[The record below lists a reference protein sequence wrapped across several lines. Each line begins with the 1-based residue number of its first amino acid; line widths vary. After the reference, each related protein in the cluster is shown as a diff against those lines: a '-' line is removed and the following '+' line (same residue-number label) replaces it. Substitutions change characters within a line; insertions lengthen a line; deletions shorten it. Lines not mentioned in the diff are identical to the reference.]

1 MKKIKYL
8 FITLLAFPFLVINGC
23 SCDKDD
29 GLTKITVAEVTHSV
43 FYAPQYV
50 AASKGF
56 FEEEGLKVSFV
67 NTNGADKTMAALLSK
82 DAQIGLMGSEASIYV
97 YNEGQK
103 DYAINFAQLTQKDG
117 SFLVGRTDI
126 ENFEL
131 SMLSGKEILGG
142 RLAGMPEMVLEYI
155 LKNANLEIGVNDDS
169 KDVNVRTDVQFS
181 AMAGA
186 FTSGEGDYVS
196 LFEPTASSLEKNNQG
211 YIVASLG
218 ELSGNIP
225 YTAYSTLKSYMN
237 KNSDTI
243 QKFTNAI
250 YKAQKWVYEHSDEE
264 VAEAIQSY
272 FIDTSKEDLTSAVKN
287 YRTIEAWAK
296 DPTLTVESLDK
307 LMDIIELAG
316 QLDKRAPY
324 DKIVTTEY
332 ARKAIESL
340 SEKGS

>member
-8 FITLLAFPFLVINGC
+8 FITLLAFPLLILNGC
-23 SCDKDD
+23 SCKKDN

-50 AASKGF
+50 AASQGF
-56 FEEEGLKVSFV
+56 FEEEGLEVTFV

-117 SFLVGRTDI
+117 SFLVGRTNI
-126 ENFEL
+126 ENFDI
-131 SMLSGKEILGG
+131 SMLEGSEILGG

-155 LKNANLEIGVNDDS
+155 LKNAGLEVGVNDS
-169 KDVNVRTDVQFS
+169 TKDVNVRTDVQFA

-196 LFEPTASSLEKNNQG
+196 LFEPTASSIEKANQG

-225 YTAYSTLKSYMN
+225 YTSYSTLKSYMN
-237 KNSDTI
+237 KNSDVI

-250 YKAQKWVYEHSDEE
+250 YKAQKWVYEHTDLE
-264 VAEAIQSY
+264 VAKAIQSY
-272 FIDTSKEDLTSAVKN
+272 FTDTSESDLAVAVRN
-287 YRTIEAWAK
+287 YRSIEAWAK
-296 DPTLTVESLDK
+296 DPTLTVDSLNK
-307 LMDIIELAG
+307 LMDIIELAN

-332 ARKAIESL
+332 ARNAMESL
-340 SEKGS
+340 TD

>member
-1 MKKIKYL
+1 MKKIKCFL
-8 FITLLAFPFLVINGC
+8 ASLLAFPFLLINGC
-23 SCDKDD
+23 SCKDD
-29 GLTKITVAEVTHSV
+29 GLTKLTVAEVTHSV

-50 AASKGF
+50 ADTMGF
-56 FEEEGLKVSFV
+56 FKEEGLKVSFV

-82 DAQIGLMGSEASIYV
+82 DAEIGLMGSEASIYV

-117 SFLVGRTDI
+117 SFLVSRTNTSNFDI
-126 ENFEL
+126 
-131 SMLSGKEILGG
+131 SMLKGKEILGG

-155 LKNANLEIGVNDDS
+155 LKNAGLNVGVNDS
-169 KDVNVRTDVQFS
+169 TKDVNVRTDVQFA

-196 LFEPTASSLEKNNQG
+196 LFEPTASSIVKANKG

-225 YTAYSTLKSYMN
+225 YTSYSTLKSYMN

-250 YKAQKWVYEHSDEE
+250 YKAQKWVYEHTDVE
-264 VAEAIQSY
+264 VAEAIKSY
-272 FIDTSKEDLTSAVKN
+272 FSDSSIEDLTTAVKN
-287 YRTIEAWAK
+287 YRSIEAWAK
-296 DPTLTVESLDK
+296 DPTLTVESLNK
-307 LMDIIELAG
+307 LMDIIELAN

-332 ARKAIESL
+332 ARNAISSL
-340 SEKGS
+340 SE

>member
-8 FITLLAFPFLVINGC
+8 LVTLLSLPLLVLSGC

-50 AASKGF
+50 AASQGF
-56 FEEEGLKVSFV
+56 FEDEGLKVSFV

-117 SFLVGRTDI
+117 SFLVGRENIDTFDI
-126 ENFEL
+126 
-131 SMLSGKEILGG
+131 SMLKGKEILGG

-155 LKNANLEIGVNDDS
+155 LKNAGLEIGVNDSS
-169 KDVNVRTDVQFS
+169 KDVNIRTDVQFA

-196 LFEPTASSLEKNNQG
+196 LFEPTASNLEKGNQG

-218 ELSGNIP
+218 ALSGNIP
-225 YTAYSTLKSYMN
+225 YTSYSTLKSYMK
-237 KNSDTI
+237 KNSNVI

-250 YKAQKWVYEHSDEE
+250 YKAQVWVYSHSDAE
-264 VAEAIQSY
+264 VAEAIHSY
-272 FIDTSKEDLTSAVKN
+272 FSDTSTEDLEVAVKN
-287 YRTIEAWAK
+287 YRAIEAWAK
-296 DPTLTVESLDK
+296 DPTLTVDSLNK

-332 ARKAIESL
+332 ARNAIEGL
-340 SEKGS
+340 ED

>member
-8 FITLLAFPFLVINGC
+8 FITLLSLPILAINGC
-23 SCDKDD
+23 SCKKDD
-29 GLTKITVAEVTHSV
+29 GLTKLTVAEVTHSV

-50 AASKGF
+50 AASLGF
-56 FEEEGLKVSFV
+56 FEEEGLKVTFV

-117 SFLVGRTDI
+117 SFLVGREEI
-126 ENFEL
+126 EDFEI
-131 SMLSGKEILGG
+131 SMLKGKEILGG

-155 LKNANLEIGVNDDS
+155 LKNANLEVGVNDNT
-169 KDVNVRTDVQFS
+169 KDVNVRTDIQFA

-196 LFEPTASSLEKNNQG
+196 LFEPTSSSLEKQNQG
-211 YIVASLG
+211 YIVASRG

-225 YTAYSTLKSYMN
+225 YTSYSTLKSYMN
-237 KNSDTI
+237 KNSDII

-250 YKAQKWVYEHSDEE
+250 YRAQIWVYDHSDLE
-264 VAEAIQSY
+264 VAKAIQPY
-272 FIDTSKEDLTSAVKN
+272 LIETSESDLEIAISN
-287 YRTIEAWAK
+287 YRAIEAWAK

-332 ARKAIESL
+332 ARNSIENL
-340 SEKGS
+340 TD

>member
-1 MKKIKYL
+1 MKKIKYFL
-8 FITLLAFPFLVINGC
+8 VVLLALPLLVINGC
-23 SCDKDD
+23 SCKKAD
-29 GLTKITVAEVTHSV
+29 GLTEITVAEVTHSV
-43 FYAPQYV
+43 FYAPQYI
-50 AASKGF
+50 AANKGF

-67 NTNGADKTMAALLSK
+67 NANGADKTMAALLSK

-97 YNEGQK
+97 YNEGQS

-117 SFLVGRTDI
+117 SFLVGREKT
-126 ENFEL
+126 ENFDI
-131 SMLSGKEILGG
+131 SMLEGSEILGG

-155 LKNANLEIGVNDDS
+155 LKNAGLDVGVNDSS
-169 KDVNVRTDVQFS
+169 KDVNVRTDVQFA

-196 LFEPTASSLEKNNQG
+196 LFEPTASNLEKNNEG
-211 YIVASLG
+211 YLVASLG

-225 YTAYSTLKSYMN
+225 YTSYSTLKSYMN

-250 YKAQKWVYEHSDEE
+250 YKAQTWVYEHSDME

-272 FIDTSKEDLTSAVKN
+272 FSDTSTEDLATAVKN
-287 YRTIEAWAK
+287 YRAIEAWAK
-296 DPTLTVESLDK
+296 DPTLTVESLNK

-316 QLDKRAPY
+316 QLEKRAPY

-332 ARKAIESL
+332 ARNAIVNFD
-340 SEKGS
+340 

>member
-8 FITLLAFPFLVINGC
+8 FVTLLAFPLLILNGC
-23 SCDKDD
+23 SCKKDD
-29 GLTKITVAEVTHSV
+29 GPTKITVAEVTHSV

-50 AASKGF
+50 AASQGF
-56 FEEEGLKVSFV
+56 FEEEGLKVTFV

-117 SFLVGRTDI
+117 SFLVGRENIDNFDI
-126 ENFEL
+126 T
-131 SMLSGKEILGG
+131 MLKNSEILGG

-155 LKNANLEIGVNDDS
+155 LKNAGLEIGVNDS
-169 KDVNVRTDVQFS
+169 TKDVNVRTDVQFA

-196 LFEPTASSLEKNNQG
+196 LFEPTASSIEKGNQG

-225 YTAYSTLKSYMN
+225 YTSYSTLKSYMN
-237 KNSDTI
+237 KNSDVI

-250 YKAQKWVYEHSDEE
+250 YKAQKWVYEHTDLE
-264 VAEAIQSY
+264 VAKAIKTY
-272 FIDTSKEDLTSAVKN
+272 FIDTSESDLAVAVSN
-287 YRTIEAWAK
+287 YRSIEAWAK
-296 DPTLTVESLDK
+296 DPTLTVESLNK

-332 ARKAIESL
+332 ARNAMENSTD
-340 SEKGS
+340 

>member
-1 MKKIKYL
+1 MKIFKH
-8 FITLLAFPFLVINGC
+8 FLVALLTFALLIISGC
-23 SCDKDD
+23 SCKKDD

-117 SFLVGRTDI
+117 SFLVGRENIANFDI
-126 ENFEL
+126 
-131 SMLSGKEILGG
+131 SMLEGSEILGG

-155 LKNANLEIGVNDDS
+155 LKNAGLDVGVNDSS
-169 KDVNVRTDVQFS
+169 KDVNVRTDVQFA

-196 LFEPTASSLEKNNQG
+196 LFEPTASSLEKANQG

-218 ELSGNIP
+218 ALSGNIP
-225 YTAYSTLKSYMN
+225 YTSYSTLKSYMN

-250 YKAQKWVYEHSDEE
+250 YKAQKWVYEHSDLE
-264 VAEAIQSY
+264 VAQAIHSY
-272 FIDTSKEDLTSAVKN
+272 FSDTSVNDLAVAVKN
-287 YRTIEAWAK
+287 YRDIEAWAK
-296 DPTLTVESLDK
+296 DPTLTVESLNK

-332 ARKAIESL
+332 ARNAIESL
-340 SEKGS
+340 ED

>member
-1 MKKIKYL
+1 MKKIKYFL
-8 FITLLAFPFLVINGC
+8 VALLAFPLLIVNGC
-23 SCDKDD
+23 SCKKDD
-29 GLTKITVAEVTHSV
+29 GLTEITVAEVTHSV

-56 FEEEGLKVSFV
+56 FEEEGLKVTFV

-97 YNEGQK
+97 YNEGQE

-117 SFLVGRTDI
+117 SFLVGREKI
-126 ENFEL
+126 ENFDI
-131 SMLSGKEILGG
+131 SMLEGSEILGG

-155 LKNANLEIGVNDDS
+155 LKNAGLEVGVNDSS
-169 KDVNVRTDVQFS
+169 KDVNVRTDVQFA

-186 FTSGEGDYVS
+186 FTSNEGDYVS
-196 LFEPTASSLEKNNQG
+196 LFEPTASNLEKNKQG

-225 YTAYSTLKSYMN
+225 YTSYSALKSYMN

-250 YKAQKWVYEHSDEE
+250 YKGQQYVQSHTSEE
-264 VAEAIQSY
+264 IAELIKSFFPDTDVEMLTNAVESY
-272 FIDTSKEDLTSAVKN
+272 RKIDAWNATPYMSEKDFNLLQDIIYDAGELEEYAPYANVVKN
-287 YRTIEAWAK
+287 FYK
-296 DPTLTVESLDK
+296 
-307 LMDIIELAG
+307 
-316 QLDKRAPY
+316 
-324 DKIVTTEY
+324 
-332 ARKAIESL
+332 
-340 SEKGS
+340 

>member
-1 MKKIKYL
+1 MKKIKYFL
-8 FITLLAFPFLVINGC
+8 VALLAFPLLIVNGC
-23 SCDKDD
+23 SCKKDD
-29 GLTKITVAEVTHSV
+29 GLTEITVAEVTHSV

-56 FEEEGLKVSFV
+56 FEEEGLKVTFV

-97 YNEGQK
+97 YNEGQE

-117 SFLVGRTDI
+117 SFLVGREKI
-126 ENFEL
+126 ENFDI
-131 SMLSGKEILGG
+131 SMLEGSEILGG

-155 LKNANLEIGVNDDS
+155 LKNAGLEVGVNDSS
-169 KDVNVRTDVQFS
+169 KDVNVRTDVQFA

-186 FTSGEGDYVS
+186 FTSNEGDYVS
-196 LFEPTASSLEKNNQG
+196 LFEPTASNLEKNKQG

-225 YTAYSTLKSYMN
+225 YTSYSALKSYMN

-250 YKAQKWVYEHSDEE
+250 YKAQTWVYMHSDME
-264 VAEAIQSY
+264 VAEAIHSY
-272 FIDTSKEDLTSAVKN
+272 FSDTSVEDLATAVKN
-287 YRTIEAWAK
+287 YRAIEAWAK
-296 DPTLTVESLDK
+296 DPALTVESLNK
-307 LMDIIELAG
+307 LMDIVELAG

-332 ARKAIESL
+332 ARNAIESMD
-340 SEKGS
+340 

>member
-8 FITLLAFPFLVINGC
+8 FVTLLAFPLLILNGC
-23 SCDKDD
+23 SCKDN

-50 AASKGF
+50 AASQGF
-56 FEEEGLKVSFV
+56 FEEEGLEVTFV

-97 YNEGQK
+97 YNEGQR

-117 SFLVGRTDI
+117 SFLVGRENIDNFDI
-126 ENFEL
+126 
-131 SMLSGKEILGG
+131 SMLEGSEILGG

-155 LKNANLEIGVNDDS
+155 LKNAGLEVGVNDAS
-169 KDVNVRTDVQFS
+169 KDVNVRTDVQFA

-196 LFEPTASSLEKNNQG
+196 LFEPTASSLEKASQG

-225 YTAYSTLKSYMN
+225 YTSYSTLKSYMN

-250 YKAQKWVYEHSDEE
+250 YKAQKWVYEHTDLE
-264 VAEAIQSY
+264 VAKAIQSY
-272 FIDTSKEDLTSAVKN
+272 FVDTSEADLAIAVGN
-287 YRTIEAWAK
+287 YRAIEAWAK
-296 DPTLTVESLDK
+296 DPTLTVDSLNK

-316 QLDKRAPY
+316 QLDTRAPY

-332 ARKAIESL
+332 ARNAIESL
-340 SEKGS
+340 NK

>member
-8 FITLLAFPFLVINGC
+8 FVTLLAFPFLILNGC
-23 SCDKDD
+23 SCKQDD

-117 SFLVGRTDI
+117 SFLVGRENISNFDI
-126 ENFEL
+126 
-131 SMLSGKEILGG
+131 SMLEGKEILGG

-155 LKNANLEIGVNDDS
+155 LKNAGLEVGVNDSS
-169 KDVNVRTDVQFS
+169 KDVNVRTDVQFA

-186 FTSGEGDYVS
+186 FSSGEGDYVS
-196 LFEPTASSLEKNNQG
+196 LFEPTASSVVNANEG

-225 YTAYSTLKSYMN
+225 YTSYSALKSYMSE
-237 KNSDTI
+237 NSDMI
-243 QKFTNAI
+243 QRFTNAI
-250 YKAQKWVYEHSDEE
+250 YKAQKWVYEHSDLE
-264 VAEAIQSY
+264 VAQAIRSY
-272 FIDTSKEDLTSAVKN
+272 FTDCSLAELTTAVKN
-287 YRTIEAWAK
+287 YRSIEAWAK
-296 DPTLTVESLDK
+296 DPTLTVESLNK

-332 ARKAIESL
+332 AKNATNSL
-340 SEKGS
+340 DD